1 MTRAVSALAMAA
13 VLAVSLAADP
23 LQDAPAKGA
32 APAHKPAAGA
42 AAEFDAFYKSIP
54 RVDHYVLNESL
65 AVSLTAMPLSCIGH
79 PQSRPPT
86 RGYLWEAAY
95 RPVDDFQTTRIF
107 YGCFDWHSA
116 ANSVW
121 SLVKG
126 LKMFPSMAT
135 APLIR
140 AQLDKHL
147 GKSNVAGEVAFF
159 KESGQFEV
167 PYGLAWTLKLQG
179 ELLSWND
186 PDGKKWAEN
195 LQPLVKLFSERL
207 TTYFKQ
213 LEKPIRT
220 GLHPNSA
227 LGMNLMFEYL
237 DIAKDEAL
245 KAVVLDAAKRFYL
258 SDTNCATAG
267 EPAPTDFISPCMT
280 EAALMGRI
288 LDRPAFIAWFDKFM
302 PPIQSPQFAPL
313 RVSIDPSMITN
324 PARLAT
330 KSHMIGLA
338 FMRAE
343 EMNRVASW
351 LPPDDPRAAA
361 LQRLSAIHARQ
372 GMDAMHV
379 AGYVGSHFLGA
390 FSFLYLLSVSGS

>member
-1 MTRAVSALAMAA
+1 MRMIVSLA
-13 VLAVSLAADP
+13 LAVSLALVTTA
-23 LQDAPAKGA
+23 APHGA
-32 APAHKPAAGA
+32 AIQKPPSNP
-42 AAEFDAFYKSIP
+42 E
-54 RVDHYVLNESL
+54 HVLLDEAL
-65 AVSLTAMPLSCIGH
+65 AVSLTAMPLSCLDH
-79 PQSRPPT
+79 PHARPAA
-86 RGYLWEAAY
+86 RGYLWEATY
-95 RPVDDFQTTRIF
+95 RPLDDYAKNRVF

-121 SLVKG
+121 SLIKA
-126 LKMFPSMAT
+126 LKMFPGMAT

-140 AQLDKHL
+140 AELDKHL
-147 GKSNVAGEVAFF
+147 AKSNVAGEVAFF

-213 LEKPIRT
+213 LEKPVRT

-227 LGMNLMFEYL
+227 LGMHLLFDYL
-237 DIAKDEAL
+237 SIAKDDAL
-245 KAVVLDAAKRFYL
+245 KSVVIETARRFYAA
-258 SDTNCATAG
+258 DTNCATAD
-267 EPAPTDFISPCMT
+267 EPGPTDFISPCMV

-288 LDRPAFIAWFDKFM
+288 LDADAFRNWFGTFM
-302 PPIQSPQFAPL
+302 PPLDSPQFAPL
-313 RVSIDPSMITN
+313 RVSIDPSLITN
-324 PARLAT
+324 PSRLGA

-343 EMNRVASW
+343 EMNRVAAS
-351 LPPDDPRAAA
+351 LPRGDARAME
-361 LQRLSAIHARQ
+361 LQRLSAANARQ
-372 GMDAMHV
+372 GMSAMHV

-390 FSFLYLLSVSGS
+390 FSFLYLLSVGP

>member
-1 MTRAVSALAMAA
+1 
-13 VLAVSLAADP
+13 
-23 LQDAPAKGA
+23 
-32 APAHKPAAGA
+32 
-42 AAEFDAFYKSIP
+42 
-54 RVDHYVLNESL
+54 
-65 AVSLTAMPLSCIGH
+65 
-79 PQSRPPT
+79 
-86 RGYLWEAAY
+86 
-95 RPVDDFQTTRIF
+95 
-107 YGCFDWHSA
+107 
-116 ANSVW
+116 
-121 SLVKG
+121 
-126 LKMFPSMAT
+126 MFPSMAT
-135 APLIR
+135 SPLIR
-140 AQLDKHL
+140 TQLDRHL
-147 GKSNVAGEVAFF
+147 GKTNVAGEVAFF

-213 LEKPIRT
+213 LDTPVRT

-227 LGMNLMFEYL
+227 LGMNLMFDYL

-245 KAVVLDAAKRFYL
+245 KTVVLDAAKRFYL

-288 LDRPAFIAWFDKFM
+288 LDRPAFLAWFDAFM
-302 PPIQSPQFAPL
+302 PPMQSPQFAPL

-324 PARLAT
+324 PARLAA

-351 LPPDDPRAAA
+351 LPPGDPRAAA
-361 LQRLSAIHARQ
+361 LQRLSAVHARQ

-390 FSFLYLLSVSGS
+390 FSFLYLLSVAP

>member
-1 MTRAVSALAMAA
+1 MTYRVRAVA
-13 VLAVSLAADP
+13 VAVSLAVSMAATAYP
-23 LQDAPAKGA
+23 EAQQKGV
-32 APAHKPAAGA
+32 PAARSA
-42 AAEFDAFYKSIP
+42 AARAGTAFDTFYNSLP
-54 RVDHYVLNESL
+54 RAEHVVLDEPL
-65 AVSLTAMPLSCIGH
+65 AVSLTAMPLSCLDH
-79 PQSRPPT
+79 PHARPAG

-95 RPVDDFQTTRIF
+95 RPVEDFPKTRIF
-107 YGCFDWHSA
+107 YGCYDWHSA
-116 ANSVW
+116 ANSAW
-121 SLVKG
+121 SLVKA

-140 AQLDKHL
+140 TKLNQHL

-195 LQPLVKLFSERL
+195 LQPLVKLFSDRL

-213 LEKPIRT
+213 LEKPVRT

-227 LGMNLMFEYL
+227 LGMNLMFDYL
-237 DIAKDEAL
+237 DIAKDEGL
-245 KAVVLDAAKRFYL
+245 KTVVLDAAKRFYTT
-258 SDTNCATAG
+258 DKNCATAT
-267 EPAPTDFISPCMT
+267 EPAPTDFISPCLS

-288 LDRPAFIAWFDKFM
+288 LEPAAFVAWFDTFM
-302 PPIQSPQFAPL
+302 PPVQSPEFAPL
-313 RVSIDPSMITN
+313 RTSIDPSLITT
-324 PARLAT
+324 PSRLAA

-343 EMNRVASW
+343 EMNRVAAA
-351 LPPDDPRAAA
+351 LPRGDMRAAT
-361 LQRLSAIHARQ
+361 LQRLSAVHARQ

-390 FSFLYLLSVSGS
+390 FSFLYLLSVAH